1 MKEQKQSL
9 LTALLTGVFCAT
21 AALVIGLNTA
31 EDVPAQEIKDT
42 EITTK
47 PIYCYTEMY
56 TPSGDTSFK
65 SYMGYTKITNTN
77 SAQYKLQGEC
87 YTDAYGL
94 RRRGGDYVVALGT
107 GYADEIGDRFKITLD
122 SGEHFNV
129 VVGDFKADADTDAAT
144 HTYTPMQNGNKNV
157 VEFVVD
163 VDALGRTPR
172 KMGDISYCGDDF
184 KGNISKVERIERND

>member
-1 MKEQKQSL
+1 MKKYRNSL
-9 LTALLTGVFCAT
+9 LTALLTGAFCAT

-56 TPSGDTSFK
+56 TPTGDTSFK

-94 RRRGGDYVVALGT
+94 RRRGSEEAWKHESIALKHWLT
-107 GYADEIGDRFKITLD
+107 LEEASVFFDLD
-122 SGEHFNV
+122 SSVIFALAALH
-129 VVGDFKADADTDAAT
+129 KAR
-144 HTYTPMQNGNKNV
+144 V
-157 VEFVVD
+157 
-163 VDALGRTPR
+163 
-172 KMGDISYCGDDF
+172 
-184 KGNISKVERIERND
+184 